1 VKVTKLDSYNKFLLI
16 FSLFVFPLAYVSS
29 GPIFEGFTFNHI
41 FQNNSFFEIFPWAAG
56 RPLTPIPWYLISI
69 IGGNGRLGYFI
80 IFVFHFLIIV
90 FALNKL
96 KNLDFKTKIS
106 LLLIC
111 TSLPGWQI
119 FTNERYVAAKFSLS
133 FAILG
138 TCLFL
143 SKNYVKSII
152 SLILASLLY
161 PPVIVVLP
169 CAFLLVFPVLRY
181 KFKLRK
187 FKTANY
193 FVILIP
199 PIVYIIYAVILRL
212 MNINSYDSS
221 AGLPS
226 KNLVST
232 FLTISN
238 TLIFRSPVNF
248 VALFITCFLL
258 NLIIYKSTRALLVTC
273 IFIAVSIIAVFV
285 YSGNSYH
292 LRDKERVYFIVT
304 SIFILYALIF
314 FHNLQIQKLINSDFV
329 VKKYVIQ
336 VWSKYV
342 LVISF
347 FIILMTATYYNKI
360 TNSSTEIINQIND
373 SVDARQSSISIRV
386 IDSSGEIGDVNL
398 LYGNSE
404 LSELLSSGNS
414 LLAALNILN
423 KNIMSV
429 STCREENTQLRYPIS
444 ARFPLPT
451 PEECLDYNTRKYDYV
466 FRVSKVK
473 EKFVV
478 EQLLRKE

>member
-1 VKVTKLDSYNKFLLI
+1 MT
-16 FSLFVFPLAYVSS
+16 
-29 GPIFEGFTFNHI
+29 
-41 FQNNSFFEIFPWAAG
+41 
-56 RPLTPIPWYLISI
+56 
-69 IGGNGRLGYFI
+69 
-80 IFVFHFLIIV
+80 
-90 FALNKL
+90 
-96 KNLDFKTKIS
+96 
-106 LLLIC
+106 
-111 TSLPGWQI
+111 
-119 FTNERYVAAKFSLS
+119 
-133 FAILG
+133 
-138 TCLFL
+138 
-143 SKNYVKSII
+143 
-152 SLILASLLY
+152 
-161 PPVIVVLP
+161 
-169 CAFLLVFPVLRY
+169 
-181 KFKLRK
+181 
-187 FKTANY
+187 
-193 FVILIP
+193 
-199 PIVYIIYAVILRL
+199 
-212 MNINSYDSS
+212 
-221 AGLPS
+221 S
-226 KNLVST
+226 KNLIST

-248 VALFITCFLL
+248 IALFITCFLL

-304 SIFILYALIF
+304 SIFVLYALIF
-314 FHNLQIQKLINSDFV
+314 FHNLQIQKLVTSDFV

-414 LLAALNILN
+414 LLAALNFLN